1 MHLPKSNAA
10 LGSIA
15 ACALSTLFLMY
26 AASTARSLLLTEAAW
41 LAAFSTAILLIATY
55 ADSFAKKHSDNYDM
69 VRLPVLAVFSA
80 IILVQ
85 LSCVFVLK
93 ESIERFLQIHD
104 HHHPEA
110 HHDTSNVYFFAGIAV
125 FASLLLAAYSIPHNP
140 FNSVLTA
147 ASSSFV
153 QEHVA
158 DVSQALCY
166 VLPGLSRVLLPRVNA
181 LCLLG
186 ISSAFFSF
194 LTYYLAETHKWADG
208 VTAILLAFVAF
219 TTMYPLCTH
228 TGRILLQTVPSHIRN
243 QIDRCVSEASRVDGV
258 FELRNAHF
266 WQIDFNSIAGAV
278 DVRIRRDANEQHVLS
293 VVTEK
298 LSSVVHVL
306 NVQILR
312 DVTASWGANAAIPTA
327 TMRSPAHQPHAHHDN
342 AGGHGHSHAAGGHG
356 HSHGSGGSGHGHSHD
371 NNHGHS
377 HSHAN
382 ENGVVYHH

>member
-1 MHLPKSNAA
+1 MLKLPNNNTA
-10 LGSIA
+10 LGTTAI
-15 ACALSTLFLMY
+15 CALSTLFLMY
-26 AASTARSLLLTEAAW
+26 AASSARSLLLTEAAW
-41 LAAFSTAILLIATY
+41 LTAFSTAILVIATY
-55 ADSFAKKHSDNYDM
+55 ADTFTKKHSESYDT
-69 VRLPVLAVFSA
+69 VRIPVVAVFSA

-93 ESIERFLQIHD
+93 ESLERFLQIHE
-104 HHHPEA
+104 HHHNDA
-110 HHDTSNVYFFAGIAV
+110 HHDTSSLYFFAGIIV
-125 FASLLLAAYSIPHNP
+125 FTSLLLAAYAIPNNP
-140 FNSVLTA
+140 FNCVLTA

-166 VLPGLSRVLLPRVNA
+166 VLPGLSRILLPRVNA

-194 LTYYLAETHKWADG
+194 LTYYLIETHKWADG
-208 VTAILLAFVAF
+208 ISAIVLAFVTF
-219 TTMYPLCTH
+219 TTMYPLCTY
-228 TGRILLQTVPSHIRN
+228 TGRILLQTVPSHIQN
-243 QIDRCVSEASRVDGV
+243 QIDRCVSEASRVEGV

-266 WQIDFNSIAGAV
+266 WQVDFNSIAGAV

-312 DVTASWGANAAIPTA
+312 DTTFSTWGANSSVAST
-327 TMRSPAHQPHAHHDN
+327 TMRTPAVSSQ
-342 AGGHGHSHAAGGHG
+342 
-356 HSHGSGGSGHGHSHD
+356 
-371 NNHGHS
+371 NHGHS
-377 HSHAN
+377 HSHN
-382 ENGVVYHH
+382 EHSHSHH